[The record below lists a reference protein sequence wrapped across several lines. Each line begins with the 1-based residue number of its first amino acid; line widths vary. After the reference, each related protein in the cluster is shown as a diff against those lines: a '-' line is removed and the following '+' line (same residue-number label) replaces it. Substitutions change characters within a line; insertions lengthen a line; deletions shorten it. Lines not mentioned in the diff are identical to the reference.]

1 MKKDFAGLME
11 MIITV
16 LGAGLITVAIIA
28 VIILTDKINQL
39 DQRMDVIEEH
49 IEEMQVST
57 YTDAQIK
64 KEVPAE
70 PEEVQ
75 IEIRDCFRD
84 TPEGTPEPQRDTRED
99 EVASTPTPEP
109 EAKEEASRELEY
121 AGIFELTAYEWT
133 GNPCA
138 NGNYPTTGYTVAS
151 NYFPLGTRLY
161 IEGLGEYTVE
171 DTGGMALDV
180 IDIYMGDYNSCIEFG
195 RRQAGIYVI
204 AESYSE

>member
-1 MKKDFAGLME
+1 MKMDKGILAISMVMAG
-11 MIITV
+11 
-16 LGAGLITVAIIA
+16 AVALATIS
-28 VIILTDKINQL
+28 LTDRMNRLDRKICTLQ
-39 DQRMDVIEEH
+39 E
-49 IEEMQVST
+49 QVENMNSHT
-57 YTDAQIK
+57 CTDAQIK

-84 TPEGTPEPQRDTRED
+84 TPEGTPEPQRDTRKD
-99 EVASTPTPEP
+99 EAASTPTSEP

-171 DTGGMALDV
+171 DTGGMADNV
-180 IDIYMGDYNSCIEFG
+180 IDVYMGDYDTCIEFG

-204 AESYSE
+204 AESYNE

>member
-1 MKKDFAGLME
+1 MKMDKEILAVSMIMAG
-11 MIITV
+11 
-16 LGAGLITVAIIA
+16 AVALATIS
-28 VIILTDKINQL
+28 LTD
-39 DQRMDVIEEH
+39 RMDRLDRKICTLQE
-49 IEEMQVST
+49 QVESMNSHT
-57 YTDAQIK
+57 CTDAQIK

-84 TPEGTPEPQRDTRED
+84 TPEGTPEPQEDTRED
-99 EVASTPTPEP
+99 EAAPTPTSEP

-171 DTGGMALDV
+171 DTGGMADNV
-180 IDIYMGDYNSCIEFG
+180 IDVYMGDYDTCIEFG

-204 AESYSE
+204 AESYNE

>member
-1 MKKDFAGLME
+1 MKMDKEILAISMVMAG
-11 MIITV
+11 
-16 LGAGLITVAIIA
+16 AVALATIS
-28 VIILTDKINQL
+28 LTD
-39 DQRMDVIEEH
+39 RMDRLDRKICTLQE
-49 IEEMQVST
+49 QVESMNSHT
-57 YTDAQIK
+57 CTDAQIK

-99 EVASTPTPEP
+99 EAAPTPTSEP

-133 GNPCA
+133 GNTCA

-171 DTGGMALDV
+171 DTGGMASDV

-204 AESYSE
+204 AESYNE